1 MCKIDLAA
9 APFYLTAED
18 IKWVEETRDNM
29 TLEEK
34 IGQLFCPLGMSPEH
48 AYLQQEIVDRHVGG
62 ILFRNGK
69 GSEMQA
75 VHNFLQQQS
84 KIPLLIA
91 ANLEAGGD
99 GIAVDGTAFG
109 KQMEIA
115 AADDC
120 KHAYRLG
127 KVSCAEGRAVG
138 CNWAFAPVV
147 DIDKNYHN
155 PITNVRTLGD
165 DPDKIIA
172 FAKEYI
178 RAAKEEN
185 VAVSIKHFPGDGI
198 DERDQHLLTSINT
211 LSCEEWDASYGRIYQ
226 KLIEAGSLTVM
237 VGHIAMPAY
246 EEKYSPEN
254 KERIVPASQSKALMQ
269 KVLREKL
276 GFNGLI
282 VSDATPM
289 VGFCASM
296 SRAEA
301 VPLCI
306 ENGCDM
312 FLFNKDL
319 AEDIEFMH
327 AGYEKGL
334 LSHKR
339 LEEAVTR
346 ILALKAA
353 LKLHTAQ
360 NDGSLIR
367 SQDDLQVLRSDE
379 HVAWA
384 RECADASV
392 TLVKD
397 TQKLLPLDVKKQ
409 KRVLLQI
416 LGPFD
421 SNKRVQ
427 AYMTEKLTR
436 EGFDVYHYE
445 PEHFGMHLDNVADI
459 KRKYDLVLYI
469 GNVENASN
477 QTTARIQW
485 KTFFGLGNNLPWFV
499 YEVPTLF
506 ISLANPYHLLDV
518 PMVKTFINAYS
529 NNEYVMDAV
538 VEKIMGRS
546 AFKGKSPVDPFCGRM
561 DTKY

>member
-1 MCKIDLAA
+1 MCKIDLTA
-9 APFYLTAED
+9 APFNLTAD
-18 IKWVEETRDNM
+18 AIKWVEETRAQM
-29 TLEEK
+29 SLEEK
-34 IGQLFCPLGMSPEH
+34 IGQLFCPLGMSPEQD
-48 AYLQQEIVDRHVGG
+48 YLQREIVDRHVGG
-62 ILFRNGK
+62 ILFRNGR
-69 GSEMQA
+69 GSEMQG

-109 KQMEIA
+109 KQLGVA
-115 AADDC
+115 AADD
-120 KHAYRLG
+120 KQHAYHLG
-127 KVSCAEGRAVG
+127 KVACAEGKAVG

-165 DPDKIIA
+165 DPAKIITY
-172 FAKEYI
+172 AKEYI
-178 RAAKEEN
+178 RAAQEEK
-185 VAVSIKHFPGDGI
+185 VATSIKHFPGDGI
-198 DERDQHLLTSINT
+198 DERDQHLVTSVNT
-211 LSCEEWDASYGRIYQ
+211 LSCEEWDASYGRIYEE
-226 KLIEAGSLTVM
+226 LIASGTLTVM
-237 VGHIAMPAY
+237 IGHIALPAY

-254 KERIVPASQSKALMQ
+254 KERIVPASQSQALMQ
-269 KVLREKL
+269 KLLREKL

-289 VGFCASM
+289 VGFCVG
-296 SRAEA
+296 RKREEA

-319 AEDIEFMH
+319 AEDIEFMR

-334 LSHKR
+334 LSSKR
-339 LEEAVTR
+339 LDEAVTR
-346 ILALKAA
+346 ILAVKAA
-353 LKLHTAQ
+353 LQLHTAKE
-360 NDGSLIR
+360 DGSLIHAEEE
-367 SQDDLQVLRSDE
+367 LQILQSE
-379 HVAWA
+379 QHVKWA
-384 RECADASV
+384 RACADDAV

-397 TQKLLPLDVKKQ
+397 TQQLLPLAVNKHKK
-409 KRVLLQI
+409 VLLQV

-421 SNKRVQ
+421 SNTRVR

-436 EGFDVYHYE
+436 EGFEVYHYE
-445 PEHFGMHLDNVADI
+445 PEHFGMHLDNVGDI

-546 AFKGKSPVDPFCGRM
+546 EFKGKNPVDPFCGRS